1 MNEEEKEKLDREY
14 AAERFGIY
22 APFIVIIALLFV
34 ITAWYIF
41 NQPTSSQIVVGVAM
55 NHRALLHDEGHDI
68 FLYVALDD
76 RKQLVKVRL
85 PGKTPIRVGEK
96 VEMNRLFSDGSD
108 YEKYVFHRYVND

>member
-14 AAERFGIY
+14 AAEWFGIY

-55 NHRALLHDEGHDI
+55 NRRALLHDEGHDI